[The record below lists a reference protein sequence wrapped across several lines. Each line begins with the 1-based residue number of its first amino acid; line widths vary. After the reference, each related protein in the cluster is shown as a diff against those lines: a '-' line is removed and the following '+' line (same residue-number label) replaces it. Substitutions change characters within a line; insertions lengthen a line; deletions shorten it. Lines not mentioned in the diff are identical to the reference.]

1 MTEDFLYHI
10 WKNRLF
16 RQTGHHTAMG
26 ESIVVVDPGERNMHS
41 GPDFFNARI
50 RIGDTVW
57 AGNVEIHV
65 RASDWHRHKHK
76 GDPAYDQVLLHV
88 VFYDDMQIF
97 RSDGK
102 VMPMLILKNAIAD
115 EQLRNLLVGSQD
127 EQAFV
132 PCGMSLKLRGL
143 AIEDASYAQQVE
155 QRLQRRYEEIASMLS
170 MHRGDLEAC
179 FFEYLARAMGAK
191 VNAEPFGQLARAF
204 SVVGLLRQ
212 RGNLQLLESF
222 LFGMAGMLDKDYQ
235 DLYPCSLQQ
244 EFRFQQMKH
253 QLVPMPYERWRFMR
267 LRPVNFPT
275 LRIAQLATMLH
286 QEGALYNRCMSCE
299 SADAL
304 IRLFDVV
311 ASSYWDDHFVF
322 DKMTTKAGQK
332 RMGLSAIHGLII
344 NAVVPFLY
352 FQGKYQAKP
361 ALCNRAIRMLQALT
375 PEHNRLL
382 KNWGEF
388 GVRPKNAFESQAL
401 LELYS
406 RSCKFKKC
414 LTCSIGKQ
422 LILKSNFR
430 NND

>member
-1 MTEDFLYHI
+1 
-10 WKNRLF
+10 
-16 RQTGHHTAMG
+16 
-26 ESIVVVDPGERNMHS
+26 
-41 GPDFFNARI
+41 
-50 RIGDTVW
+50 
-57 AGNVEIHV
+57 
-65 RASDWHRHKHK
+65 
-76 GDPAYDQVLLHV
+76 
-88 VFYDDMQIF
+88 
-97 RSDGK
+97 
-102 VMPMLILKNAIAD
+102 
-115 EQLRNLLVGSQD
+115 
-127 EQAFV
+127 
-132 PCGMSLKLRGL
+132 
-143 AIEDASYAQQVE
+143 
-155 QRLQRRYEEIASMLS
+155 
-170 MHRGDLEAC
+170 
-179 FFEYLARAMGAK
+179 
-191 VNAEPFGQLARAF
+191 
-204 SVVGLLRQ
+204 
-212 RGNLQLLESF
+212 
-222 LFGMAGMLDKDYQ
+222 
-235 DLYPCSLQQ
+235 
-244 EFRFQQMKH
+244 
-253 QLVPMPYERWRFMR
+253 MPYERWRFMR

-322 DKMTTKAGQK
+322 DKMTTKAGHK

-361 ALCNRAIRMLQALT
+361 VLCNRAIRMLQALT

-382 KNWGEF
+382 TNWSEL

-422 LILKSNFR
+422 LF
-430 NND
+430 